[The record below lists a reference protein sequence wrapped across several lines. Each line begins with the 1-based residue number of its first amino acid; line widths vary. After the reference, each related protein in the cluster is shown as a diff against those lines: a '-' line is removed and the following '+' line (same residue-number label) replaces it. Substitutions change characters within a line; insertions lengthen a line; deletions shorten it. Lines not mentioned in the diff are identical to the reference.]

1 MAETMLERLPPD
13 FDMEKI
19 EGKYPIIYEECLNT
33 VLKNDTG
40 QLNVL
45 TSTVRNSLKTLR
57 RAIAGFVS
65 MSNELDDVYNGL
77 FSGKTPNGWMA
88 KGYPSLCPLASWY
101 NDLLERLRFLQKWYE
116 EGPPNCFWI
125 SGFFLTQ
132 AFLTGVRQNFARSEC
147 IPIDQLYLTQEV
159 MTFTPEE
166 AEAAPYGAYIWGLFM
181 EGARWDADGEFVRKS
196 DGELQKGVLRDS
208 EPKVLYTSFPV
219 IWLKPRCK
227 LEEGDHSMANQDPG
241 AKPLDGYYTCPVY
254 KTTER
259 KGILSTTGQSSNF
272 VMPIFLPS
280 DKPGAFW
287 TKRAVA
293 LLLSLSD

>member
-1 MAETMLERLPPD
+1 MADTIVQLQSGGGGGGGGGDDTGVDKMAETMLERLPPD

-77 FSGKTPNGWMA
+77 FSGKTPSGWMA
-88 KGYPSLCPLASWY
+88 KGYPSLCPLASWF

-125 SGFFLTQ
+125 SGFFLMPS
-132 AFLTGVRQNFARSEC
+132 G
-147 IPIDQLYLTQEV
+147 P
-159 MTFTPEE
+159 
-166 AEAAPYGAYIWGLFM
+166 
-181 EGARWDADGEFVRKS
+181 
-196 DGELQKGVLRDS
+196 
-208 EPKVLYTSFPV
+208 
-219 IWLKPRCK
+219 
-227 LEEGDHSMANQDPG
+227 PG
-241 AKPLDGYYTCPVY
+241 SV
-254 KTTER
+254 
-259 KGILSTTGQSSNF
+259 SQ
-272 VMPIFLPS
+272 
-280 DKPGAFW
+280 
-287 TKRAVA
+287 
-293 LLLSLSD
+293 